1 MNRKEMQRF
10 KELLLEKRVELVHDV
25 EEVRSRAAEDT
36 EEEDKDYIDDA
47 VSSYTKEFLYSL
59 SDLERK
65 QLVLVDRALE
75 AIEEET
81 YGTCEECGEEIEEK
95 RLKAV
100 PWAIHCLACQE
111 LAERGLLRDRSNDE
125 DE

>member
-1 MNRKEMQRF
+1 MERF
-10 KELLLEKRVELVHDV
+10 KVLLLEKREELVNDV

-75 AIEEET
+75 AIAEET
-81 YGTCEECGEEIEEK
+81 YGTCEECGEEIEDK
-95 RLKAV
+95 RLNAV
-100 PWAIHCLACQE
+100 PWAVHCLGCQE